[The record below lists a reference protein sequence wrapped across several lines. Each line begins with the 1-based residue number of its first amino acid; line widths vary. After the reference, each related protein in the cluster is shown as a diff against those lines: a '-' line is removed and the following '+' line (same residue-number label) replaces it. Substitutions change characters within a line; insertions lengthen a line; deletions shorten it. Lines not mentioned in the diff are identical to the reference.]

1 MSTLEWR
8 KDYNKRKRSENQKP
22 NYEKLFKMLLAMNQ
36 YGVYLFGRDGH
47 VWIEQAEVDHPLT
60 FDTIAVNNK
69 IYGGVVEAIQT
80 LNEALIRDGQDG
92 LIDWWDEW
100 VKDVLFLGDGGV
112 AESRI
117 DRVSKGKGGIY

>member
-8 KDYNKRKRSENQKP
+8 KEYNKRKRSEQKP
-22 NYEKLFKMLLAMNQ
+22 SYEKLFKMLLVMNQ
-36 YGVYLFGRDGH
+36 YGIYLSGRDGH
-47 VWIEQAEVDHPLT
+47 IWIEQAEVDYPIKLET
-60 FDTIAVNNK
+60 VALNSK
-69 IYGGVVEAIQT
+69 IYGGVFEAIQT

-92 LIDWWDEW
+92 LLDWWDEM

-117 DRVSKGKGGIY
+117 DRVSMGKGGIY